1 VGLVPVEATDPVVA
15 GSHLFTEGAVRNT
28 GTDQG
33 WITSACYSPHVGS
46 AIGLGFL
53 AEGEARQGE
62 IIIAANPL
70 EGQAIRLRVVSPHFV
85 DPEGGRLRV

>member
-1 VGLVPVEATDPVVA
+1 ME
-15 GSHLFTEGAVRNT
+15 
-28 GTDQG
+28 TDQG

-46 AIGLGFL
+46 MIGLGYL
-53 AEGEARQGE
+53 EDGDTRLGE

-70 EGQAIRLRVVSPHFV
+70 EGESQRLRVVSPHFV